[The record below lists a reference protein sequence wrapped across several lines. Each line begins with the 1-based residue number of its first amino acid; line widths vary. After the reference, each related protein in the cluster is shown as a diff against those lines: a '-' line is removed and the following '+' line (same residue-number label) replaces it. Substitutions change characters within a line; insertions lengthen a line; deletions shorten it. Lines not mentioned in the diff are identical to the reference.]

1 MMWTMSVV
9 SRVSRPLLA
18 AIFVYGGIDN
28 LKNAKKKAQAAEPV
42 VRGLAGRVSFIPD
55 DPVTVVRID
64 AAAKV
69 AGGAALALGV
79 FPRLAALGL
88 AVGLVPTT
96 LAAHRF
102 WEEEDPGT
110 RAMQRVHFL
119 KNAGLLGGLL
129 LAAGDTG
136 GRPSLAWRAR
146 RLPRSVRHA
155 AHDVRRDAPI
165 AVKSTVSAARER
177 LPI

>member
-1 MMWTMSVV
+1 MSVV
-9 SRVSRPLLA
+9 NRVARPLLSG
-18 AIFVYGGIDN
+18 IFIGGGLDTLRN
-28 LKNAKKKAQAAEPV
+28 TKQRAYAAEPV
-42 VRGLAGRVSFIPD
+42 VHALSERFSFIPD
-55 DPVTVVRID
+55 DPVTVVRAD

-69 AGGAALALGV
+69 AGGLALALGR

-88 AVGLVPTT
+88 ATSLVPTT

-102 WEEEDPGT
+102 WDEEDAER

-129 LAAGDTG
+129 LAASDTG

-146 RLPRSVRHA
+146 RLPGSVRHR
-155 AHDVRRDAPI
+155 AHDIRRDTPN

-177 LPI
+177 LPV